1 MLKSPSGDLGV
12 KKGIVGAI
20 PQNLTVHPWRDEL
33 LFNHHHKFMKKKLTH
48 LIPNWDRAKTRQ
60 WLMRLTVLKMILLM
74 SLLTT
79 YARVNSQMIIS
90 NLKLEEVELSEALER
105 IEELTDYDFVFS
117 YDDVEGYQVSVDLE
131 SATLEECLSNLFQ
144 ELPFTYTTD
153 GDVVIISYRTKQP
166 VNEAEQKKKEIKGK
180 VTDENGIPLPG
191 VSVVVK
197 GTTNGTAT
205 DANGD
210 YFISFENENAVLLF
224 SFVGML
230 QQEITY
236 NGQTDLKIVLKYD
249 TANLDEVVVTGYQ
262 VIDRRKLTSAVA
274 SVKAEDILVTGGNT
288 IDKMLE
294 GHISGMAV
302 STNSGEVGAVPKI
315 RIRGTSTLIGN
326 REPLWVIDGIVV
338 SDPVKIS
345 PEELND
351 PDYVNRIG
359 NAISGLNPQDI
370 ARIDVLK
377 DASATALYG
386 TKAANG
392 VIVISTKKGHAG
404 KPVVSFNTNNSY
416 KLRPRYSN
424 RNINLMT
431 GRERVNFSR
440 ELLNDN
446 YGYSNTVSWVGYEGA
461 LRSLYAGEIGYDEFN
476 KKVSS
481 LKNTNTDWFKE
492 LTEDSFSSDNTVSV
506 TGGTDNIRYYSSFG
520 YSNNN
525 DVIKDNTSKR
535 YTAILNLD
543 VRFSP
548 AFSTS
553 FAFNANKGKRRY
565 YQDEISPVNYAYNT
579 SRLITPEDNYI
590 VGDGYVYNILNEL
603 ANSGC
608 KQESNNSTY
617 RINMN
622 FSPKDWLS
630 FNGIFSYTQSNTD
643 INSYW
648 GESTFHASELRRANL
663 GDKIDSEYS
672 ELPFGGEYTMNQTRN
687 NSYTA
692 RLQSNA
698 NKYWGESEQHNINA
712 TVGFEMNSDR
722 YKGYVNSTRGYYPE
736 RGMQFAVVSPALYP
750 AYANWQSENL
760 PVVSD
765 NLSNVLSFYSSVS
778 YSYKNLFT
786 VNGNMRYDGSNKF
799 GSKSNDNLLP
809 VWSASFSY
817 NLNEH
822 LKSFTG
828 IFDELLLKSSYGYQ
842 GNMLSGQSPEMI
854 ISKQPYDTHY
864 NEYVSKVS
872 IFPNENLKWER
883 TGSFNLGLE
892 FSMFSHR
899 VMVSS
904 SYYHKETKDAYMQK
918 KISGV
923 NGLSST
929 VVNGGQIINSGYD
942 VSITAIPVKTEN
954 FKWYLSAS
962 GSYMDNK
969 VNTLPS
975 AEQYDYTDFLKGT
988 ATVKGKSVS
997 SFYSYDFI
1005 GLNPNDGGPM
1015 FNDLQDKKETLYG
1028 IDNYDVFMKVMKS
1041 SGRREP
1047 IVTGGFN
1054 TTLEYKNLRL
1064 NANFAYSL
1072 GAKTRLFRL
1081 YNQTGSEIRPEDN
1094 INREMLNRW
1103 QHSGDENVTNIPAVI
1118 GPDSSAYT
1126 DYQYHWSGFTSG
1138 QVPTIANSLWEMY
1151 DYSDLRVVSADYLKC
1166 SSLSLTYSFPESTIS
1181 HWALSRL
1188 ETSFLVSNPFILCSS
1203 KLKGQTP
1210 TQSGFTDIQLSE
1222 RPAFT
1227 LSLSVSF

>member
-1 MLKSPSGDLGV
+1 MKNLTICKVFPLGEELRKLTRVMKIISFLILLTSVQISASVYSQQTTFTLEFKDASIYDMMLEIKNSSEFDFVYSDDEIEGIKINNAEFYGSDVEEILNECLKGKKITYKVEDKVIILIPVLLKSAN
-12 KKGIVGAI
+12 KA
-20 PQNLTVHPWRDEL
+20 
-33 LFNHHHKFMKKKLTH
+33 
-48 LIPNWDRAKTRQ
+48 
-60 WLMRLTVLKMILLM
+60 
-74 SLLTT
+74 
-79 YARVNSQMIIS
+79 
-90 NLKLEEVELSEALER
+90 
-105 IEELTDYDFVFS
+105 
-117 YDDVEGYQVSVDLE
+117 
-131 SATLEECLSNLFQ
+131 
-144 ELPFTYTTD
+144 
-153 GDVVIISYRTKQP
+153 P
-166 VNEAEQKKKEIKGK
+166 VQKKEVRGK
-180 VTDENGIPLPG
+180 VTDEKGIPLPG

-197 GTTNGTAT
+197 GTLNGTST
-205 DANGD
+205 DLNGD
-210 YFISFENENAVLLF
+210 YIIPFENENAVLLF

-230 QQEITY
+230 AQEIAY
-236 NGQTDLKIVLKYD
+236 NGQTDLKIVLKFD

-262 VIDRRKLTSAVA
+262 VIDRRKLTSAVT
-274 SVKAEDILVTGGNT
+274 SVKGEDILVTGGNT

-294 GHISGMAV
+294 GHISGMSV

-370 ARIDVLK
+370 ERIDVLK

-392 VIVISTKKGHAG
+392 VIVISTKKGHVG
-404 KPVVSFNTNNSY
+404 KPVVSFNTSNSY

-424 RNINLMT
+424 RNINLMN
-431 GRERVNFSR
+431 GKERVNFSR

-461 LRSLYAGEIGYDEFN
+461 LRSMYSGEIDYNEFN
-476 KKVSS
+476 EKVSS

-492 LTEDSFSSDNTVSV
+492 LCEDSFSSDNTISV
-506 TGGTDNIRYYSSFG
+506 TGGTDRIRYYSSFG

-548 AFSTS
+548 VFSTS

-565 YQDEISPVNYAYNT
+565 YQYEISPINYAYST
-579 SRLITPEDNYI
+579 SRLIAPEDNYL
-590 VGDGYVYNILNEL
+590 VNDGLGYYKYNILSEL
-603 ANSGC
+603 AGSGC
-608 KQESNNSTY
+608 KQESNNSIY

-648 GESTFHASELRRANL
+648 GESTFHASVLRRADV
-663 GDKIDSEYS
+663 GDKIDPESS
-672 ELPFGGEYTMNQTRN
+672 QLPFGGEYTMDQTRN
-687 NSYTA
+687 SSYTA
-692 RLQSNA
+692 RLQANV
-698 NKYWGESEQHNINA
+698 NKYWGESKQHNVNA
-712 TVGFEMNSDR
+712 ALGFEMNSDK
-722 YKGYVNSTRGYYPE
+722 YKGYGNTTRGYYPE
-736 RGMQFAVVSPALYP
+736 RGMQFATVSPTLYP
-750 AYANWQSENL
+750 AYANWQSANL

-778 YSYKNLFT
+778 YSYENLFT

-822 LKSFTG
+822 LKSFIG

-864 NEYVSKVS
+864 NEYVSNIS
-872 IFPNENLKWER
+872 IFPNDNLKWER

-892 FSMFSHR
+892 FSMFDR
-899 VMVSS
+899 RLMLSS

-918 KISGV
+918 KVSGV

-929 VVNGGQIINSGYD
+929 VVNGGEIINSGYD
-942 VSITAIPVKTEN
+942 LSITAIPVKTEN

-962 GSYMDNK
+962 GSYMDNE

-1015 FNDLQDKKETLYG
+1015 FNDLNDKKETLYG
-1028 IDNYDVFMKVMKS
+1028 IDNYDVYMKVMKS

-1064 NANFAYSL
+1064 NANFTYSL

-1081 YNQTGSEIRPEDN
+1081 YEQAGSDIRPEYN

-1103 QHSGDENVTNIPAVI
+1103 QHSGDEDITDTPAVVS
-1118 GPDSSAYT
+1118 PNSSSYY
-1126 DYQYHWSGFTSG
+1126 DYAYHWSQFTSD
-1138 QVPTIANSLWEMY
+1138 QVPAIASSLWEMY

-1166 SSLSLTYSFPESTIS
+1166 SSLSLTYSVSESLVS

-1188 ETSFLVSNPFILCSS
+1188 ETSFMVSNPFILCSN

-1227 LSLSVSF
+1227 LSISVSF